1 MLWPLAACAQSQL
14 SGRVFHPRFEG
25 GDPLY
30 LSTVMVFASQK
41 GGTAEARSFRTWETH
56 PAGWYFL
63 VGPPGEYTVWF
74 TQPGG
79 FFRPLL
85 LSPVVLRDGEKLD
98 GRNVTPQFDYAC
110 FDERAWDSRPATD
123 YYQVFTARGTSVTAV
138 GIRLAHDG
146 VDGQGPGHQTL
157 IATVHRAAAGTPD
170 QWPQVGPPGWLPK
183 VDCGGAKNYV
193 YATGWDSGEVPLIPG
208 EKYAIRLRAE
218 KEGGVMQTFWRT
230 NTSPEPTL
238 YRVGKDGARGWVP
251 QQLWLAVATDAD
263 AWVIPYNKKVHSSFQ
278 EFAGFAQRW
287 SQTYVARG
295 HSLAGVALLAA
306 VGGAQPPLS
315 RQRVV
320 VRVRR
325 DGPEGPVV
333 GAEKIAIGNGN
344 YTGDAS
350 WGMFG
355 AAYARGEVPLTP
367 GRTYALEF
375 ESIENYETLHGFVNI
390 KGDVSDDRPGF
401 NPYKKVAPDD
411 YPHGTS
417 YKFGRDAMPFD
428 LDLQVVEY
436 ATPGPLVPRPN
447 LLRNGDMQE
456 ADGDLPAGWTPFK
469 VEPGTRLL
477 RFADGPAHTNFTARV
492 LGGSA
497 TGARADGGFVQQ
509 VTGLN
514 RFAAYRL
521 TGKIR
526 SSWPLDWQHQTLVG
540 TDPTGQTENP
550 DAPTVQW
557 TKGPTLH
564 GLYVDYRS
572 EPLRP
577 QKDRLSIWFRGTTT
591 MTNDYRFTADFDDF
605 VLQEM
610 EE

>member
-1 MLWPLAACAQSQL
+1 MSASWPLGAQSQL
-14 SGRVFHPRFEG
+14 SGRVHHPRYEG
-25 GDPLY
+25 GEPLY
-30 LSTVMVFASQK
+30 CAAVMVFASQK
-41 GGTAEARSFRTWETH
+41 GGQAEARGFRTWETH
-56 PAGWYFL
+56 PAGWYL
-63 VGPPGEYTVWF
+63 IAGPPGEYTVWF

-79 FFRPLL
+79 FFRPQI
-85 LSPVVLRDGEKLD
+85 LSPVILRDGEKLD
-98 GRNVTPQFDYAC
+98 GRDVTPSFDYAC
-110 FDERAWDSRPATD
+110 FYEGAWDSRPATE
-123 YYQVFTARGTSVTAV
+123 YYQVFTARGHSLTAV

-146 VDGQGPGHQTL
+146 VDGQGPGSQTL
-157 IATVHRAAAGTPD
+157 VATVHRAGAGTPD
-170 QWPQVGPPGWLPK
+170 QWPQVGPPGVIPK
-183 VDCGGAKNYV
+183 VDCGGAKNYA
-193 YATGWDSGEVPLIPG
+193 YATAWDSGEVPLIPG

-230 NTSPEPTL
+230 NTAAEPSL
-238 YRVGKDGARGWVP
+238 YRVGKDGSRGWGP
-251 QQLWLAVATDAD
+251 QQLWLAVATDAEG
-263 AWVIPYNKKVHSSFQ
+263 WVIPYNKKVHLAYQ

-295 HSLAGVALLAA
+295 RSLAGVLLHAA

-320 VRVRR
+320 VRVRQG
-325 DGPEGPVV
+325 GPEGPVV
-333 GAEKIAIGNGN
+333 GVEKIAIGNGN

-367 GRTYALEF
+367 GATYALEF

-411 YPHGTS
+411 YAHGTA
-417 YKFGRDAMPFD
+417 YKLGREAMPFD
-428 LDLQVVEY
+428 LDMQVVEY
-436 ATPGPLVPRPN
+436 LSASAPPPGPN
-447 LLRNGDMQE
+447 LLRQGDMQAAE
-456 ADGDLPAGWTPFK
+456 GELPAGWTPFK
-469 VEPGTRLL
+469 VEPATRLV
-477 RFADGPAHTNFTARV
+477 RFADGPANTNFTARV
-492 LGGSA
+492 VGGSA

-509 VTGLN
+509 VGGLN

-526 SSWPLDWQHQTLVG
+526 SSWPLDWQHQTMVG
-540 TDPTGQTENP
+540 IDPTGQTENP

-557 TKGPTLH
+557 SKGPLLH
-564 GLYVDYRS
+564 GVYVDYRS
-572 EPLRP
+572 EPVRP
-577 QKDRLSIWFRGTTT
+577 QKDRLSIWLRGRTT

-605 VLQEM
+605 ALREIL
-610 EE
+610 E